1 MADKKI
7 EPALVAVGA
16 YLQTNDTFVIPE
28 YQRPY
33 AWGIPVCD
41 KLFSD
46 VDDYLTLDEAPHG
59 GAVDQYFF
67 GSVIIDCST
76 SGELQLID
84 GQQRTTTFLLL
95 LSALKLRLLDA
106 LEATRGDEEARTL
119 HKAIERHLETVVQIM
134 YRAGEEAWQFLED
147 TSRFEGAAVAFENRS
162 VNENADFFGD
172 LSKIIEARSYAELER
187 AVFRAPRRKGD
198 NKYSPHFR
206 NFKYFY
212 EKFDDRERR
221 GPSYVK
227 RFADTLLNH
236 SQVIVI
242 RSWNFSQ
249 AINMF
254 NSLNSDGQPLTDADI
269 ISAQVFRHEG
279 GSDAQNL
286 AWRNLV
292 TSVEE
297 LPDAYRFDI
306 TDILNQYM
314 YIDRARNGI
323 TDLTVQGLRTFY
335 TRTGGKREYTN
346 PDLLRRDPAG
356 FVASLQALVDDWSLA
371 ADCPGMA
378 QLLRLNYNA
387 RYFIATFMQREG
399 LDLKSEDGMRQL
411 RQLVDQLLRLF
422 LVLEAYDWGY
432 SSSYFKGFLFPQ
444 NVRLADASVPIAEFA
459 RDLTDHLERSNF
471 TPEGFRERLDG
482 YRSYAIVHVNE
493 YLLDPDKAPRVGAE
507 IQVEHVMPQ
516 SGRNIEVIRH
526 DANLD
531 DIDEFTD
538 YVNRLGN
545 LMMLEAS
552 INTVIGNSWFA
563 SKLAG
568 YRRSGYGSAAEILN
582 AGPASVDDDHRTWT
596 RIDIDNRTRSI
607 IDRVS
612 DFVFDQ

>member
-1 MADKKI
+1 M
-7 EPALVAVGA
+7 
-16 YLQTNDTFVIPE
+16 
-28 YQRPY
+28 
-33 AWGIPVCD
+33 
-41 KLFSD
+41 
-46 VDDYLTLDEAPHG
+46 
-59 GAVDQYFF
+59 
-67 GSVIIDCST
+67 
-76 SGELQLID
+76 
-84 GQQRTTTFLLL
+84 
-95 LSALKLRLLDA
+95 
-106 LEATRGDEEARTL
+106 
-119 HKAIERHLETVVQIM
+119 
-134 YRAGEEAWQFLED
+134 
-147 TSRFEGAAVAFENRS
+147 
-162 VNENADFFGD
+162 
-172 LSKIIEARSYAELER
+172 
-187 AVFRAPRRKGD
+187 
-198 NKYSPHFR
+198 
-206 NFKYFY
+206 
-212 EKFDDRERR
+212 
-221 GPSYVK
+221 
-227 RFADTLLNH
+227 
-236 SQVIVI
+236 I